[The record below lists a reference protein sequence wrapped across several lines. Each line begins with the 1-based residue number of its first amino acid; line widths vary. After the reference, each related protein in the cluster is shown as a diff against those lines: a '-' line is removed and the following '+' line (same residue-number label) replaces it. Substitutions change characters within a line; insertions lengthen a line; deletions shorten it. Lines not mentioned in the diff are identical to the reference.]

1 MAKLI
6 VLLSG
11 SVASGKS
18 TLASLL
24 EQEFGFQIIKTWQL
38 LKSIRPDVSDDRQA
52 LQELGEKLD
61 KKTNGG
67 WVLEELDKKIRADN
81 EDAMYV
87 IDAVRIQGQIDAI
100 RRGFGRIVRHIHLNA
115 PIEELTSRYKKRKS
129 KTIKEFVSY
138 DKVLENQT
146 EKDVPKLAESADIVV
161 DTARCLDRDVL
172 VRAACHLGL
181 YGRGYERVVDVL
193 VGGQY
198 GSEGKGQVAAYIS
211 PEYDLLIRV
220 GGPNAGHKVYE
231 EPESYT
237 FHSLPSGTTRAM
249 NAKIL
254 IGAGAVINL
263 DVLFQEINECE
274 IDHERLT
281 IDPQV
286 MIISNKDIQK
296 EKKLVQSIGSTG
308 QGVGAATARRILDR
322 GINHVKLAKDIKKL
336 KPFVRPAHEVI
347 EKYCRLQ
354 KKILLEGTQGT
365 ELSLYHGSYPHVTS
379 RDTTVAGCLAEAGI
393 SPSRVRKVLM
403 VCRTY
408 PIRVQNPDKEGNTS
422 GPMSQEISLPEISR
436 RSKISITELRKT
448 ETTSTTKK
456 KRRISEF
463 DWFLLKKAAELNAPT
478 DIALTF
484 ADYISK
490 DNRTARRF
498 EQLTLE
504 TVQFI
509 QEIERVS
516 EAPVSLIS
524 TRFHHR
530 SIIDRRTW

>member
-1 MAKLI
+1 MARLI

-24 EQEFGFQIIKTWQL
+24 KEQFGFQVVKTWQL
-38 LKSIRPDVSDDRQA
+38 LKAVEPDVSQDRQS
-52 LQELGEKLD
+52 LQELGEDLD
-61 KKTNGG
+61 RKTDGR
-67 WVLEELDKKIRADN
+67 WVLEGLDKVVRTTD
-81 EDAMYV
+81 EDARV
-87 IDAVRIQGQIDAI
+87 VVDAVRIQGQIDWV
-100 RRGFGRIVRHIHLNA
+100 RRGFGRIVKHIHLDA
-115 PIEELTSRYKKRKS
+115 PHELLAARYRKRKRRS
-129 KTIKEFVSY
+129 IKEFDSY
-138 DKVLENQT
+138 DEVLRNET
-146 EKDVPKLAESADIVV
+146 ERDVPKLATSADIVV
-161 DTARCLDRDVL
+161 DTKRNTEMDVL

-193 VGGQY
+193 IGGQY
-198 GSEGKGQVAAYIS
+198 GSEGKGQVAAYLAA
-211 PEYDLLIRV
+211 EYELLVRV

-231 EPESYT
+231 EPEPFT
-237 FHSLPSGTTRAM
+237 FHSLPSGTRTS
-249 NAKIL
+249 NARIL
-254 IGAGAVINL
+254 IGAGAVINVDTL
-263 DVLFQEINECE
+263 WHEINKCE
-274 IDHERLT
+274 LDHRRLT

-286 MIISNKDIQK
+286 MVISSDDIASEQEIVK
-296 EKKLVQSIGSTG
+296 SIGSTG

-322 GINHVKLAKDIKKL
+322 GVNHVELARDVEKL
-336 KPFVRPAHEVI
+336 KPFVRPASDVI
-347 EKYCRLQ
+347 EEACRQ
-354 KKILLEGTQGT
+354 RRRILLEGTQGT
-365 ELSLYHGSYPHVTS
+365 GLSLYHGWYPHVTS

-393 SPSRVRKVLM
+393 SPSRVRKVVM

-422 GPMSQEISLPEISR
+422 GPMSQEISLAEISR
-436 RSKISITELRKT
+436 RSGISIDELRKT

-463 DWFLLKKAAELNAPT
+463 DWVLLKKAAELNAPT

-484 ADYISK
+484 ADYLSK
-490 DNRTARRF
+490 ANREARRF
-498 EQLTLE
+498 EQLSPD

-509 QEIERVS
+509 QEVERVA

-530 SIIDRRTW
+530 SIVDRRTW